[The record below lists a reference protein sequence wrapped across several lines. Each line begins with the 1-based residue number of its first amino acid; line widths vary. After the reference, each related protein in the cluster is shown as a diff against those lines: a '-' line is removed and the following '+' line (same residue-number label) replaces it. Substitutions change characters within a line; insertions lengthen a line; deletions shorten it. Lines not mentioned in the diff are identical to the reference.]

1 MKTSKIYVGVNGA
14 ALSFGGGAAGLAV
27 YPVQKGGKA
36 SFALLDT
43 GKLGIIKGSRIN
55 GVGVAR
61 FLTDNGFQLAEPGNE
76 AAAKLADI
84 LDVRDGTD
92 LVAAKMA
99 GYASLLQKQYGGQ
112 TCVFVP
118 FDPEKAIRQ
127 VEVEANSIS
136 VLSCVDLVE
145 QFNSA
150 RVKTV
155 YKPGE
160 GFSDVDLAKGWLVGL
175 DVDVSTLP
183 RLNEAMEL
191 AEHAVYVICN
201 AGMGALVGAQN
212 LVPDENMPADGLFYK
227 GPLKV
232 ALTNGD
238 HLLVGGTSDGLLAT
252 QYLRN
257 DAVLYSRVGCAS
269 DMKLGPVI
277 GDIAAVLVRVA
288 EMDAQP
294 VKKALKKAA

>member
-1 MKTSKIYVGVNGA
+1 MKTSKIFVGVNGA
-14 ALSFGGGAAGLAV
+14 ALAFTGGAAGIAV
-27 YPVQKGGKA
+27 YPVQKGGKE

-43 GKLGIIKGSRIN
+43 GKLGTIKGSRIN

-61 FLTDNGFQLAEPGNE
+61 FLTDSGFALAEPGNE
-76 AAAKLADI
+76 AAAKLADM
-84 LDVRDGTD
+84 LDVREGTD
-92 LVAAKMA
+92 LVAHAMSDYA
-99 GYASLLQKQYGGQ
+99 GMLQKKYAGQ
-112 TCVFVP
+112 TCAFVP
-118 FDPEKAIRQ
+118 FDPDKAIRQ
-127 VEVEANSIS
+127 VEVEANCIS
-136 VLSCVDLVE
+136 TLSCLDMVQ

-160 GFSDVDLAKGWLVGL
+160 GFMDVDLAKGWLVGP
-175 DVDVSTLP
+175 DVDTSTLP
-183 RLNEAMEL
+183 RLNEAMEIV
-191 AEHAVYVICN
+191 EHAVYAICN
-201 AGMGALVGAQN
+201 AGLGTLVGAQN
-212 LVPDENMPADGLFYK
+212 LVPDENMPVDGLFYK

-232 ALTNGD
+232 VLTNGD

-257 DAVLYSRVGCAS
+257 DAVLYSRVGCFSAP
-269 DMKLGPVI
+269 KLGPVI
-277 GDIAAVLVRVA
+277 GDIAAVLVRVS